1 MINTKIMDI
10 TSLVLFW
17 FAGTCFGVGI
27 GITIGKY
34 IERKAWNK
42 LIDEGK
48 IPRPNKKI

>member
-1 MINTKIMDI
+1 MWFGGLATGIASGIM
-10 TSLVLFW
+10 
-17 FAGTCFGVGI
+17 
-27 GITIGKY
+27 IGKY